1 MVERRHSNTIDPSPR
16 NRGSIDLDLGERI
29 DIPFTGAEIIYAAT
43 ITGDKVVIKRPLNN
57 SRTKHEWEGLNI
69 AESTGISIPKP
80 IALISYTADQL
91 AIVSSYVEGDKLYD
105 NPNPDVKV
113 EVGRQIKK
121 MHQGAQISGEDWVSS
136 GRSSFVYY
144 DRYIFRWAKGDIVEL
159 NADSRTASILS
170 ELTDA
175 TDQFCK
181 NSEPI
186 FNHNDLHDG
195 QVIVDG
201 NGKPTIIDFGNW
213 IEETWL
219 NDIGYHLFHLI
230 RTDRA
235 HTEDFTNFLS
245 GYMENGKLSDTEKSN
260 LAFYLLF
267 ISSRALNY
275 FYRRHSSY
283 LSVAQETHKKVL
295 DHLDNEAIWKN
306 Y

>member
-1 MVERRHSNTIDPSPR
+1 MVERRRFGTIECSPKSR
-16 NRGSIDLDLGERI
+16 DSIDLELGERI
-29 DIPFTGAEIIYAAT
+29 TIPFTGAEIIYATT
-43 ITGDKVVIKRPLNN
+43 ISGDKVVIKKPLNN
-57 SRTKHEWEGLNI
+57 DRARHEWKGLNTV
-69 AESTGISIPKP
+69 EPTGISIPKP
-80 IALISYTADQL
+80 VALISYSEDQL

-105 NPNPDVKV
+105 KPNPDVKA

-121 MHQGAQISGEDWVSS
+121 VHQSAQIVGEDWVSS

-144 DRYIFRWAKGDIVEL
+144 DRYIFRWAKGNIVEL
-159 NADSRTASILS
+159 GTDSRTASMLG
-170 ELTDA
+170 ELTDTA
-175 TDQFCK
+175 DQFCTH
-181 NSEPI
+181 SEPT

-219 NDIGYHLFHLI
+219 NDIGYHLFHLV

-235 HTEDFTNFLS
+235 YTDDFTKFLS
-245 GYMENGKLSDTEKSN
+245 GYLENRKLTDAEKSN

-275 FYRRHSSY
+275 FHRRHSSY
-283 LSVAQETHKKVL
+283 LSVAQGTHRKVL
-295 DHLDNEAIWKN
+295 DHLENESIWMD

>member
-1 MVERRHSNTIDPSPR
+1 MVERRHFDLIDPSIR
-16 NRGSIDLDLGERI
+16 NRDSIDLDLSERVE
-29 DIPFTGAEIIYAAT
+29 IPFTGAEIIYAAT
-43 ITGDKVVIKRPLNN
+43 IFGDRVIIKKPLRNDQA
-57 SRTKHEWEGLNI
+57 RHEWEGLNTV
-69 AESTGISIPKP
+69 ESTGISIPKP
-80 IALISYTADQL
+80 IALISYTPDQL

-105 NPNPDVKV
+105 KPNPDVKV

-121 MHQGAQISGEDWVSS
+121 MHQSAHISGEDWVSS

-144 DRYIFRWAKGDIVEL
+144 DRYIFGWSKGDVEEL
-159 NADSRTASILS
+159 KADGRTASILS
-170 ELTDA
+170 QLTDA

-181 NSEPI
+181 NSEPT

-201 NGKPTIIDFGNW
+201 KGKPTIIDFGNW

-219 NDIGYHLFHLI
+219 NDIGYHLFHLV

-245 GYMENGKLSDTEKSN
+245 GYMENKRLTDTEKSN

-275 FYRRHSSY
+275 FYRRHRSY
-283 LSVAQETHKKVL
+283 LPVAQETHKRVL
-295 DHLDNEAIWKN
+295 DHLEDETIWKG

>member
-1 MVERRHSNTIDPSPR
+1 MIERRHFDTIDPSLR
-16 NRGSIDLDLGERI
+16 NIGSIDLDLGERVE
-29 DIPFTGAEIIYAAT
+29 IPFTGAEIIYAAT
-43 ITGDKVVIKRPLNN
+43 ISGDRVVIKKHLNN
-57 SRTKHEWEGLNI
+57 DRAKHEWEGLNI

-91 AIVSSYVEGDKLYD
+91 AIVSSYVNGDKLYD
-105 NPNPDVKV
+105 NPNLNVKV
-113 EVGRQIKK
+113 EVGKQIKK
-121 MHQGAQISGEDWVSS
+121 MHQNAQIAGKDWVSS
-136 GRSSFVYY
+136 GRSLFLYY
-144 DRYIFRWAKGDIVEL
+144 DRYIFRWAEGDIVEL
-159 NADSRTASILS
+159 NADSRTASMLG

-175 TDQFCK
+175 AVQFCN
-181 NSEPI
+181 NSEPT

-195 QVIVDG
+195 QVIVEG

-230 RTDRA
+230 RIDRA
-235 HTEDFTNFLS
+235 DTDDFTKFLS
-245 GYMENGKLSDTEKSN
+245 GYMENKKLPDTEKTN

-283 LSVAQETHKKVL
+283 LPVAQETHKKVL
-295 DHLDNEAIWKN
+295 AHLENESIWKD